1 MERESR
7 GEDRE
12 PPPDYSEVPS
22 WVTAE
27 SSQLGEAA
35 LTLVLP
41 PPIVVG
47 MKLELKAVLPRGFS
61 ALRFRIATLGC
72 CVSLLGCAT
81 TQNPVPH
88 TEPPPL
94 LFPMPESAPGNG
106 VARWLP
112 VEAEVVSWLKLR
124 KYPWVVD
131 GAGLAMADGLTSKWT
146 RADDGALSVRVWVS
160 RGFTATS
167 IDLFFEARARDT
179 LTKPSGT
186 WPVVVGVAG
195 HSDAGEPDVWQTASG
210 NVLVSEN
217 PWTWAESGAPS
228 ELLISFTLTNC
239 SRTPPSHVQGIVN
252 LRKP

>member
-1 MERESR
+1 M
-7 GEDRE
+7 
-12 PPPDYSEVPS
+12 PS

-41 PPIVVG
+41 PPIVAG
-47 MKLELKAVLPRGFS
+47 MKLELQAVLPRGFT
-61 ALRFRIATLGC
+61 ALRHRIATLGC
-72 CVSLLGCAT
+72 CLSLLGCAT
-81 TQNPVPH
+81 TQNAAPH
-88 TEPPPL
+88 TEPAKL
-94 LFPMPESAPGNG
+94 LFPVPETAPGNG

-112 VEAEVVSWLKLR
+112 VEAEVVSWLKNR
-124 KYPWVVD
+124 EYPWVVD
-131 GAGLAMADGLTSKWT
+131 WWGLTRANRLTIEWT

-160 RGFTATS
+160 RGFTLTS
-167 IDLFFEARARDT
+167 IDLFFDARARDT
-179 LTKPSGT
+179 VTKPSGT
-186 WPVVVGVAG
+186 WPVVVGVAD
-195 HSDAGEPDVWQTASG
+195 HSDDAGPHVWQTASG

-252 LRKP
+252 LKKP